1 MPVSYT
7 KRVYQALYSE
17 AGDDGN
23 RVTYGRHFRGPQFA
37 NRAAWLTG
45 PGGVAGGP
53 ILVVGSAFGY
63 LIEALEEAG
72 HDDVWGLDPSP
83 YIWTRAQYPEW
94 AHRDIRLRTADDWA
108 GSGTEAASLEA
119 IGAPDVFAYVIDED
133 CGPAHDDA
141 ELPAFH
147 EALEALTTADLVRRV
162 IHIVTPADTPIGR
175 DSSQNW
181 KPLEE
186 WEAGAPAHQWVASL
200 EAGRRQGDA

>member
-7 KRVYQALYSE
+7 ERVYQALYAE
-17 AGDDGN
+17 TDEDGN
-23 RVTYGRHFRGPQFA
+23 RVTYGRHFRGRQFEH
-37 NRAAWLTG
+37 RAAWLTD
-45 PGGVAGGP
+45 AGATGP

-63 LIEALEEAG
+63 LIEALEAAG

-83 YIWTRAQYPEW
+83 YIWTRANYPEW
-94 AHRDIRLRTADDWA
+94 ASRDIRLRTAEDWA
-108 GSGTEAASLEA
+108 GSGTEAASLGA
-119 IGAPDVFAYVIDED
+119 IGAPDRFAYVIDED

-147 EALEALTTADLVRRV
+147 EALEALTTPDLIRRV

-181 KPLEE
+181 KPLED
-186 WEAGAPAHQWVASL
+186 WEAGAPNHLWVASL
-200 EAGRRQGDA
+200 EAGRRR